1 MRKTDWL
8 VAVTLALGAVGL
20 AACGGG
26 DPGSDGGGGESA
38 SREEAVLEF
47 TECMRAHGVDMPDPQ
62 PGDESIEVPDSGDPV
77 SRKAQRACNP
87 KLEKV
92 AQDVT
97 PEVEE
102 EFREGW
108 LAFTECMREEGIEMA
123 DPKFLGPGKMLLGIA
138 GIDTTSPAFEAA
150 KAACGDEAPQLDGPG
165 VGG

>member
-1 MRKTDWL
+1 MRRTDWL
-8 VAVTLALGAVGL
+8 VAVTLALCVIGL
-20 AACGGG
+20 AACSGDDSGSGGG
-26 DPGSDGGGGESA
+26 AESA

-47 TECMRAHGVDMPDPQ
+47 AACMRAHGVDMPDPQ
-62 PGDESIEVPDSGDPV
+62 PGDEAIEIGDP
-77 SRKAQRACNP
+77 SDPATKKASRACNP

-108 LAFTECMREEGIEMA
+108 LAFTECMRGEGIDLA
-123 DPKFLGPGKMLLGIA
+123 DPEFLGPGKMRLGIA

-150 KAACGDEAPQLDGPG
+150 R
-165 VGG
+165 

>member
-8 VAVTLALGAVGL
+8 VAVTLTLSVVGL

-26 DPGSDGGGGESA
+26 GSGSDGAGDSA

-62 PGDESIEVPDSGDPV
+62 PGDESIEVGDPNDPTTK
-77 SRKAQRACNP
+77 KAEGACNS
-87 KLEKV
+87 KLDKV

-108 LAFTECMREEGIEMA
+108 LAFTECMREEGIDMA
-123 DPKFLGPGKMLLGIA
+123 DPRFLGPGKMLLGIA

-150 KAACGDEAPQLDGPG
+150 KEACGDEAPEQTGPG